1 MRCEMNKI
9 TWIFIAL
16 ICSAFIFMAASY
28 FHKNPDR
35 GARLNPPTEL
45 TASFKNGCIV
55 LTWKGTT
62 SIAESDYNIYQAM
75 TEKGPFQKIGS
86 TTQTSYE
93 VTGLED
99 GKTYYFQVTA
109 LLNNAAES
117 VPAKTGAITF
127 KK

>member
-1 MRCEMNKI
+1 MNKT
-9 TWIFIAL
+9 TWISIVLICLTFIFIA
-16 ICSAFIFMAASY
+16 AGY
-28 FHKNPDR
+28 FHKKPDT

-45 TASFKNGCIV
+45 MASLKNDRIV

-62 SIAESDYNIYQAM
+62 SISESDYNIYQA
-75 TEKGPFQKIGS
+75 TNEKGPFQKIGS

-93 VTGLED
+93 VTGLVD

-109 LLNNAAES
+109 LLNNVAES

-127 KK
+127 NK

>member
-1 MRCEMNKI
+1 MNKM
-9 TWIFIAL
+9 TWIFIVL
-16 ICSAFIFMAASY
+16 ICFAFIFMAASY

-45 TASFKNGCIV
+45 IASLKNGRIV

-62 SIAESDYNIYQAM
+62 SISESDYNIYQANN
-75 TEKGPFQKIGS
+75 EKGPFQKIGS
-86 TTQTSYE
+86 TTHTSYE
-93 VTGLED
+93 VTGVVD

-109 LLNNAAES
+109 LLNNVAES

>member
-1 MRCEMNKI
+1 MNKI
-9 TWIFIAL
+9 TWISIAL
-16 ICSAFIFMAASY
+16 ICLTFIFLAAGY
-28 FHKNPDR
+28 FNKKPDT

-45 TASFKNGCIV
+45 MASLKNGRIV

-62 SIAESDYNIYQAM
+62 SISESDYNIYQAID
-75 TEKGPFQKIGS
+75 EKGPFQKIGS

-93 VTGLED
+93 ATGLVD

-109 LLNNAAES
+109 LLNNVAES